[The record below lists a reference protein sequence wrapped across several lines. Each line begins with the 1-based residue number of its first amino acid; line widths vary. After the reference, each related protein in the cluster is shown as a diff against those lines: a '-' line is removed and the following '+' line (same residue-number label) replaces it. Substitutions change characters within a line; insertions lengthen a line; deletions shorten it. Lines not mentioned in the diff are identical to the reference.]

1 MKKTIA
7 FILNYNTPDLTDSL
21 YESLR
26 PYAGDLY
33 DLMVLDNNSEE
44 SKRSKYP
51 TIQTGENLYWGG
63 GLNWAFN
70 YVLEHDEYDSLLFLN
85 SDLTLKGKNFVKK
98 LREHL
103 FDGDF
108 MIVSPS
114 MIEEFKRHT
123 PKSVTY
129 NQMANWNTNSC
140 RTVDWID
147 FQCPLIHR
155 NFIEHIKQFD
165 DDLKLGYGICF
176 ICAFACEDMKWKI
189 GVHDELLVNH
199 LGQESWKRKSL
210 AKKYEHTANQE
221 LYDHLSKIGAELR
234 YKNYIKYAKNYC
246 VSKNLG
252 QVIFDDIKNINGF
265 RYDPFKYGFDG
276 EWRKARYWKWR
287 STSHYIQYPTS
298 AINSFKTN
306 IISDG
311 SRFGYY
317 IRINEQVNNNH
328 IFCGTKV
335 FLKAFEDGAFE
346 QFKCKSSKLF
356 IAGDDHLLSGYLKE
370 LHELSQNFQ
379 QIYYEAK
386 DVKCEFVKAFPM
398 GSTMTYLLSN
408 ILGGDVA
415 PKGLKKLPQN
425 NILDTI
431 NLDYTNFKKNKLI
444 ASSFSYRYKH
454 LTEQIEQRQALVDF
468 IETVDYIDTFEV
480 DPKDYYQKL
489 SEYKFF
495 ICPIGQGIQTPK
507 LQECLLVNTI
517 PVVLN
522 HCVYGDLQE
531 WGLPLLVVNS
541 WSEITKELLENYYN
555 NEYQKIN
562 WTDVRK
568 LFHSDY
574 FEEVF
579 LKNETIHNNRT

>member
-1 MKKTIA
+1 MIKKKTIA
-7 FILNYNTPDLTDSL
+7 FILNYNTSDLTDSL
-21 YESLR
+21 YESLS
-26 PYAGDLY
+26 PYVGDLY
-33 DLMVLDNNSEE
+33 DLMVLDNNSDE
-44 SKRSKYP
+44 SKCSKYP
-51 TIQTGENLYWGG
+51 TIKTGKNLYWGG

-70 YVLEHDEYDSLLFLN
+70 YVLNHDEYDSLLFLN
-85 SDLTLKGKNFVKK
+85 SDLTLKGKNFVRK
-98 LREHL
+98 LREQM
-103 FDGDF
+103 FNNDF

-114 MIEEFKRHT
+114 MVEEFKKHM

-129 NQMANWNTNSC
+129 NQMANWNTGGC

-176 ICAFACEDMKWKI
+176 VCAFACKDMNWKI
-189 GVHDELLVNH
+189 GVHDEILVNH
-199 LGQESWKRKSL
+199 LGQESWKRKGK
-210 AKKYEHTANQE
+210 AKKYENSANQE
-221 LYDHLSKIGAELR
+221 MYNFLSKIGAELK
-234 YKNYIKYAKNYC
+234 YKNYIKYAKKYC
-246 VSKNLG
+246 VNKNLVS
-252 QVIFDDIKNINGF
+252 VIFDDINNINGF
-265 RYDPFKYGFDG
+265 RYDPYKYRHNV
-276 EWRKARYWKWR
+276 EWKRQRFWKWK
-287 STSHYIQYPTS
+287 STSHYIKQPTS
-298 AINSFKTN
+298 AMNLFKINIVADGTKT
-306 IISDG
+306 
-311 SRFGYY
+311 GYC
-317 IRINEQVNNNH
+317 IKINEQVNNNH

-335 FLKAFEDGAFE
+335 FLKAFKDGVFE
-346 QFKCKSSKLF
+346 QFKCKFSKLF
-356 IAGDDHLLSGYLKE
+356 IAGDDDLLSRYLEE
-370 LHELSQNFQ
+370 LREISQNFQ

-398 GSTMTYLLSN
+398 GSIMTYLLSN
-408 ILGGDVA
+408 VLGGGVA
-415 PKGLKKLPQN
+415 PRGFKKLPQN

-431 NLDYTNFKKNKLI
+431 NLDYTNLKKNKLI

-454 LTEQIEQRQALVDF
+454 LTKQIKQRYTLVDF
-468 IETVDYIDTFEV
+468 IENTDYVDTFKV

-562 WTDVRK
+562 WTGVRK
-568 LFHSDY
+568 LFHSEF
-574 FEEVF
+574 FEEVY
-579 LKNETIHNNRT
+579 LNKTI